1 MRPLVMMVA
10 ALGFAPLILGAQDGG
25 FGVKGGLSYGNVSN
39 GGALP
44 GSTTQRSGFAVG
56 ISAVSGGPIGF
67 GIEALYA
74 QRGVTSSIEADRW
87 HLDYLDI
94 PVYVRLAVPHSVVTP
109 FAYAGPQAS
118 FEFKCGAGSFNCADT
133 GRPKAIFAGV
143 IGAGL
148 RLSQMHGL
156 SIDGR
161 YIYGLTDL
169 KLSTVSSSESY
180 QTRSFLLLAGI
191 AF

>member
-1 MRPLVMMVA
+1 MRSLVKMIA
-10 ALGFAPLILGAQDGG
+10 ALGFAPMMLQAQEGG
-25 FGVKGGLSYGNVSN
+25 FGLKGGLSYGNVSN

-44 GSTTQRSGFAVG
+44 GSVTQRSGFAVG
-56 ISAVSGGPIGF
+56 VSAVSGGPIGF

-74 QRGVTSSIEADRW
+74 QRGVTSSNAADRW
-87 HLDYLDI
+87 HLDYVDI
-94 PVYVRLAVPHSVVTP
+94 PVYVRLAVPNSVVTP
-109 FAYAGPQAS
+109 FAYVGPQAS
-118 FEFKCGAGSFNCADT
+118 FELKCGAGSLNCPDT
-133 GRPKAIFAGV
+133 GRPSAIFAGV

-148 RLSQMHGL
+148 RMSQMHGL
-156 SIDGR
+156 SIEGR